1 MSLNQSRMGLCA
13 LLMAVLFTTA
23 AVSIDYSS
31 SLKAGKA
38 ELQSAGPLAFGP
50 DGVLFVGDSMG
61 AAIFA
66 LATED
71 TVSSSPGRI
80 DISGINEKVAA
91 LLGTSADQILI
102 NDMAVNPASK
112 RVYLSVSRGRGPD
125 ATPLILRVDASGKLE
140 EFSLENVKHARVTL
154 PNAPDPEAKNRRGQ
168 SLRLEA
174 ITDLV
179 FVDDRVFIAG
189 LSNEEFASKLHSIP
203 FPFDKAGSGASV
215 EIYHGAHGRF
225 ETNAPV
231 RTFVSYEIENE
242 PYILAA
248 YTCTPLVK
256 FPVSSLTAGAKVMG
270 TTIAE
275 LGNRNRPLDMIVY
288 EKDGSQ
294 FILMNNSSRGVMKIT
309 AEGLGSYEAITE
321 RTDIRGVPYE
331 TIDHLKGVQ
340 QLDRFDETSAL
351 ILVSTDSGSLDL
363 KTIALP

>member
-23 AVSIDYSS
+23 AVSIDYSA

-61 AAIFA
+61 AAVFA

-71 TVSSSPGRI
+71 TASSSPGRV

-102 NDMAVNPASK
+102 NDVAVNPASK
-112 RVYLSVSRGRGPD
+112 KVYLSVSRGRGPD
-125 ATPLILRVDASGKLE
+125 ATPLIVRVDASGKVE
-140 EFSLENVKHARVTL
+140 EFSLENVKHARVSL
-154 PNAPDPEAKNRRGQ
+154 PNAPDPDATNRRGQ

-174 ITDLV
+174 ITDLA

-215 EIYHGAHGRF
+215 EIYQGAH
-225 ETNAPV
+225 ET
-231 RTFVSYEIENE
+231 T
-242 PYILAA
+242 
-248 YTCTPLVK
+248 
-256 FPVSSLTAGAKVMG
+256 
-270 TTIAE
+270 
-275 LGNRNRPLDMIVY
+275 
-288 EKDGSQ
+288 
-294 FILMNNSSRGVMKIT
+294 LMK
-309 AEGLGSYEAITE
+309 
-321 RTDIRGVPYE
+321 
-331 TIDHLKGVQ
+331 
-340 QLDRFDETSAL
+340 
-351 ILVSTDSGSLDL
+351 
-363 KTIALP
+363 

>member
-1 MSLNQSRMGLCA
+1 MSFNQSRMGLCA
-13 LLMAVLFTTA
+13 LLMAVLFTTGA
-23 AVSIDYSS
+23 LSIDYSS
-31 SLKAGKA
+31 SLRAGKA

-50 DGVLFVGDSMG
+50 EGILFVGDSMG
-61 AAIFA
+61 AEIFA

-71 TVSSSPGRI
+71 TASGSPGQV

-102 NDMAVNPASK
+102 NDVAVHPTSK

-125 ATPLILRVDASGKLE
+125 ATPLILRVSASGKIE
-140 EFSLENVKHARVTL
+140 EFSLYNVKHARVAL
-154 PNAPDPEAKNRRGQ
+154 PNAPDPDTKDRRGQ

-174 ITDLV
+174 ITDLA

-189 LSNEEFASKLHSIP
+189 LSNEEFASKLHSVP
-203 FPFDKAGSGASV
+203 FPFEKAGNGTSV
-215 EIYHGAHGRF
+215 EIYHGNHGRF

-231 RTFVSYEIENE
+231 RTFVSYEIEKK

-248 YTCTPLVK
+248 YTCTPLVI
-256 FPVSSLTAGAKVMG
+256 FPVSSLTAGAKVVG

-275 LGNRNRPLDMIVY
+275 LGNRNRPLDMITY
-288 EKDGSQ
+288 EKDSSR

-309 AEGLGSYEAITE
+309 AENLGSYEGITE

-340 QLDRFDETSAL
+340 QLDRWDETNAL
-351 ILVSTDSGSLDL
+351 ILVRSDSGSLDL